1 MGVQEWSR
9 RWAVGLP
16 KGENKRGR
24 QDMRE
29 MWDLTLI
36 ERGSANTFEALY
48 FCIQEIEGGGRL
60 FICTCLSCAT
70 FDYQEV

>member
-1 MGVQEWSR
+1 MGVQEWSC

-16 KGENKRGR
+16 KGENKRRR

-36 ERGSANTFEALY
+36 ERGRANTFEALY
-48 FCIQEIEGGGRL
+48 FCIQEIEGGKAIYMHL
-60 FICTCLSCAT
+60 FVMCN
-70 FDYQEV
+70 V